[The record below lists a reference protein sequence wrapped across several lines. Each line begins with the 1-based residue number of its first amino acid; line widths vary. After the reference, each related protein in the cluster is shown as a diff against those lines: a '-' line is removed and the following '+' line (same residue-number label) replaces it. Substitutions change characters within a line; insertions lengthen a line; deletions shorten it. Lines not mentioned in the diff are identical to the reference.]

1 LTGCRG
7 QNYDCKEIYRIEKGK
22 GYMARHGKIDEEL
35 GIENLVQITLTV
47 SLKDIELWKAYSAQV
62 GYATAATARE
72 FFRTGLMAKIAE
84 SNKALVW
91 AGLVEKQSTG
101 DRTPGD

>member
-1 LTGCRG
+1 
-7 QNYDCKEIYRIEKGK
+7 
-22 GYMARHGKIDEEL
+22 MARRGKVDEEL
-35 GIENLVQITLTV
+35 GIEDLVQITLTV
-47 SLKDIELWKAYSAQV
+47 SLKDIQLWERYSAQV

-91 AGLVEKQSTG
+91 AGLVDKQSASDG
-101 DRTPGD
+101 TPSD